1 MVPEDLKINKKL
13 IFPILFALFS
23 SACNKNKTS
32 NPSPAP
38 TTSPTT
44 LADPYSLM
52 YTMYSAF
59 DSLGIMRKDSLL
71 TAGFSKQPIY
81 TNNNTSVLAGT
92 LTLNDTSF
100 IVIGNVY
107 IMPRK
112 QCITGNLKWSC
123 TGSGTIT
130 PFTHTY
136 IASYPIYSQPN
147 LLPDTISKSIGA
159 NLNISG
165 ISNFSNHVTA
175 HLQEGTNIVPFI
187 SFSQNTVLT
196 VTPSDLNSF
205 SANTYAYFQ
214 MYMVKNKTENLGGV
228 LHGFA
233 QYYSYTKLIYIKP

>member
-1 MVPEDLKINKKL
+1 MKINRNI

-32 NPSPAP
+32 NPNPPP
-38 TTSPTT
+38 TTSPTA

-59 DSLGIMRKDSLL
+59 DSLGIIRKDSAMA
-71 TAGFSKQPIY
+71 AGFLNQPMH
-81 TNNNTSVLAGT
+81 TNNCTNVLAGT

-100 IVIGNVY
+100 SVLGSTY
-107 IMPRK
+107 YMPRK

-159 NLNISG
+159 TLNISG
-165 ISNFSNHVTA
+165 ISNISQDVLA
-175 HLQEGTNIVPFI
+175 SLYEGANSVHFI

-196 VTPSDLNSF
+196 VTPSNLNSF

-214 MYMVKNKTENLGGV
+214 MDMGKNKTENLGGV

-233 QYYSYTKLIYIKP
+233 QFYRYTKLIYIKP